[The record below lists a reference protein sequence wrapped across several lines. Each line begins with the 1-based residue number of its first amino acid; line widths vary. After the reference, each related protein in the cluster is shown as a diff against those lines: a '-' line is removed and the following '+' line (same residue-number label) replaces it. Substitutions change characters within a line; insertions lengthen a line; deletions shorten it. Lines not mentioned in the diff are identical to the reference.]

1 MKILLKGNMNKEGVT
16 TMRVLGRKKTY
27 DFRSFMDGRLVPPTP
42 MAAQVSSIAELDMLE
57 ESEGLTKKFT
67 KYSLFPLAIAP
78 FFTSVSAHAE
88 TASNVEVVEAVST
101 ADIQSKMMTA
111 FDPLIGLIQGLAYPV
126 AMVVVLGGAIFVMI
140 GNSDRGFGM
149 MQKAGLGYL
158 LVMIAPM
165 VLDVLVD
172 SMKGVV

>member
-42 MAAQVSSIAELDMLE
+42 MVAQVSSIGERDILE
-57 ESEGLTKKFT
+57 ESEGLNKKFP

-78 FFTSVSAHAE
+78 SLSSVSAHAQ
-88 TASNVEVVEAVST
+88 TATNAEVVEAVST